1 MATANAGKALQKPGE
16 LGVISEGAAA
26 DLIFL
31 DLHSPSLFPNNDPVS
46 ALCYSANGSEVDS
59 VMIDGKWVMKG
70 GQILTIDVERVYYE
84 VAKAAEQY
92 LK

>member
-1 MATANAGKALQKPGE
+1 M
-16 LGVISEGAAA
+16 ISEGAAA

-31 DLHSPSLFPNNDPVS
+31 DLRSPSLFPNNDPVS